1 MTHLKDNNVVF
12 NIKDEAQLANIYL
25 LKKFIKN

>member
-1 MTHLKDNNVVF
+1 MTHLKGNVVF

-25 LKKFIKN
+25 LKKFTKN